1 MALHHDSTKAHG
13 DSRGGGSTLPV
24 DLPAGAIART
34 WHGTTS
40 AEKADAYLELMR
52 TVALPDYR
60 SIPGNLGAFTLV
72 RREGESTHFLM
83 VTFWESEEA
92 IAAFAGERIAAAKF
106 YDFDD
111 SFLIVKEPT
120 ATHYEVY
127 DR

>member
-1 MALHHDSTKAHG
+1 MALYDDPETVPKESAAR
-13 DSRGGGSTLPV
+13 SSILPR

-40 AEKADAYLELMR
+40 TVKADAYLELMR

-60 SIPGNLGAFTLV
+60 STPGNLCAFTLV
-72 RREGESTHFLM
+72 RRESDAVHFLM
-83 VTFWESEEA
+83 VTFWESEKA
-92 IAAFAGERIAAAKF
+92 IAAFAGKPIEVAKF

-111 SFLIVKEPT
+111 NFLVVKEPT
-120 ATHYEVY
+120 ATHYELY

>member
-1 MALHHDSTKAHG
+1 MALDNHSTEAG
-13 DSRGGGSTLPV
+13 MESTGSGSTLAAN
-24 DLPAGAIART
+24 LPAGAIVRT

-40 AEKADAYLELMR
+40 AQKADAYLELMR

-60 SIPGNLGAFTLV
+60 STPGNLGAFTLV

-92 IAAFAGERIAAAKF
+92 IAAFAGEQISLAKF

-111 SFLIVKEPT
+111 SFLVVKEPT
-120 ATHYEVY
+120 ATHYEAY

>member
-1 MALHHDSTKAHG
+1 MALHDDSTKAREEPTG
-13 DSRGGGSTLPV
+13 RGSTLAA
-24 DLPAGAIART
+24 DLPAGPIARI
-34 WHGTTS
+34 WHGSTS

-72 RREGESTHFLM
+72 RREGESVHFLM

-92 IAAFAGERIAAAKF
+92 IATFAGENIAVAKF

-111 SFLIVKEPT
+111 SFLIAKEPT
-120 ATHYEVY
+120 ATHYELY

>member
-1 MALHHDSTKAHG
+1 VVLDNNSTTTN
-13 DSRGGGSTLPV
+13 RESTDCGRILPAE
-24 DLPAGAIART
+24 LPAGAIART

-60 SIPGNLGAFTLV
+60 SIPGNLSAFVLV
-72 RREGESTHFLM
+72 RRERESTHFLM
-83 VTFWESEEA
+83 VTFWESEQA
-92 IAAFAGERIAAAKF
+92 IAAFAGARIAVARF

-120 ATHYEVY
+120 AMHYEAY